1 MTRHLTEE
9 ELVLYRYREAPE
21 RSGGS
26 DGDRDGAIGAE
37 EADMPDA
44 ETIARHLHECESC
57 RREFD
62 ALDRVLAMV
71 DVTVPEPS
79 PSYEREVWARIQDRL
94 TPEPRGWRA
103 LLTSLGLGASSATD
117 SRGMR
122 GAWWPQ
128 VALAATVA
136 VLLVVAFTSRRLV
149 PGLALPGTHTSPAVE
164 GSSAA
169 SGQSGDA
176 GATDATEPSAT
187 RNRVLLAAVDE
198 HLQRSEFVL
207 TELNNLDA
215 QRPVDLSS
223 EQAAAEE
230 LVSDSRLYRR
240 TALDVGE
247 RQTASLL
254 DELERALLDVAHAPS
269 SATPAQLDEL
279 RERLDAQGV
288 LFKVR
293 VAGAGL
299 RERQMA
305 AVLVPGPAGL

>member
-21 RSGGS
+21 RPGVGG
-26 DGDRDGAIGAE
+26 GASAGGG

-44 ETIARHLHECESC
+44 ATIARHLGECEPC
-57 RREFD
+57 RREFE

-79 PSYEREVWARIQDRL
+79 PSYERDVWARIQDRL
-94 TPEPRGWRA
+94 EPEPRGWRA
-103 LLTSLGLGASSATD
+103 LLTSLGLGASSTAG
-117 SRGMR
+117 SRGSR

-128 VALAATVA
+128 AALAATVA
-136 VLLVVAFTSRRLV
+136 VLLVVAFTWRHV
-149 PGLALPGTHTSPAVE
+149 PGLSLPGTLPGTHTTPAAN

-169 SGQSGDA
+169 AGASGAA
-176 GATDATEPSAT
+176 GATDDASGT

-215 QRPVDLSS
+215 QRPADLSS
-223 EQAAAEE
+223 EQAMAED
-230 LVSDSRLYRR
+230 LVSDNRLYRR
-240 TALDVGE
+240 TALDVGD

-269 SATPAQLDEL
+269 SATPAQLEEL
-279 RERLDAQGV
+279 RDRLDAQGV

>member
-21 RSGGS
+21 PPRAGGVGGAS
-26 DGDRDGAIGAE
+26 DGEAD
-37 EADMPDA
+37 ADMPDA
-44 ETIARHLHECESC
+44 ETIATHLRECEPC

-79 PSYEREVWARIQDRL
+79 PSYERDVWMRIQDRL

-103 LLTSLGLGASSATD
+103 LLTSLGLGASSTAGARK
-117 SRGMR
+117 SH

-136 VLLVVAFTSRRLV
+136 VLLVVAFTSRRYV
-149 PGLALPGTHTSPAVE
+149 PGLALPGTHTPPAS
-164 GSSAA
+164 GASSASA
-169 SGQSGDA
+169 DGAGDA
-176 GATDATEPSAT
+176 SSGT

-207 TELNNLDA
+207 TELNNLDP
-215 QRPVDLSS
+215 RGPVDLSS
-223 EQAAAEE
+223 EQAVAED
-230 LVSDSRLYRR
+230 LVSDNRLYRR
-240 TALDVGE
+240 TAIDVGD

-269 SATPAQLDEL
+269 SATPAQLEEL
-279 RERLDAQGV
+279 RDRLDAQGV

>member
-21 RSGGS
+21 RPGMGGGVS
-26 DGDRDGAIGAE
+26 DGAGDAD
-37 EADMPDA
+37 ADMPDA
-44 ETIARHLHECESC
+44 GTIARHLRDCEPC
-57 RREFD
+57 RQEFD

-71 DVTVPEPS
+71 DVTAPEPS
-79 PSYEREVWARIQDRL
+79 PSYERDVWARIQDRL
-94 TPEPRGWRA
+94 EPEPRGWRA
-103 LLTSLGLGASSATD
+103 LLASLGLGASSTAG
-117 SRGMR
+117 SRGSH
-122 GAWWPQ
+122 GSWWPQ

-136 VLLVVAFTSRRLV
+136 VLLVVAFSSRRHV
-149 PGLALPGTHTSPAVE
+149 PGLTLPGTHTTPAA

-169 SGQSGDA
+169 A
-176 GATDATEPSAT
+176 GATEGESGT

-215 QRPVDLSS
+215 EKPVDLSS
-223 EQAAAEE
+223 EQAMAEE
-230 LVSDSRLYRR
+230 LVSDNRLYRR
-240 TALDVGE
+240 TALDVGD

-269 SATPAQLDEL
+269 SATPAQFEEL
-279 RERLDAQGV
+279 RDRLDAQGV